1 MTASDRGT
9 QKAAG
14 GEALALGQLELP
26 FVSPPQQDGA
36 MDALLD
42 MRVAAR
48 YDGEDR
54 RSSCADYLGAE
65 RRVPDPMTE
74 QDRPELYE
82 LPSDE
87 S

>member
-1 MTASDRGT
+1 MTASDRGM
-9 QKAAG
+9 
-14 GEALALGQLELP
+14 QLELP
-26 FVSPPQQDGA
+26 FGSPPQQDA
-36 MDALLD
+36 VMDALLD
-42 MRVAAR
+42 LRVAAR
-48 YDGEDR
+48 YDGDDR
-54 RSSCADYLGAE
+54 RRSCADYLGAE

>member
-1 MTASDRGT
+1 MTASDRGM
-9 QKAAG
+9 QEEAG

-26 FVSPPQQDGA
+26 FVSPPQQDGV

-42 MRVAAR
+42 MRAAAR
-48 YDGEDR
+48 YDGADR
-54 RSSCADYLGAE
+54 RISCAGYVGAE

>member
-1 MTASDRGT
+1 
-9 QKAAG
+9 
-14 GEALALGQLELP
+14 
-26 FVSPPQQDGA
+26 